1 MADNYSKEE
10 IEDML
15 ENITI
20 QNVLKD
26 ASLDDMQKK
35 LESFAGT
42 TEEATEEVEKF
53 IDATREAF
61 ENQLKEIQVHLKNSK
76 IEDKLNKKMFKK
88 MDSFVEG
95 ITEVIKKFKKLGPVM
110 DTDIASKIAWSS
122 QNMRANVGMRD
133 GPSIGGNKKSFRDT
147 MKMGD
152 LDGTNYAKG
161 WSRSIAHSSD
171 SIATVLLGGT
181 DLYAELTKGL
191 PAALLYR
198 REMQMS
204 LYLTEG
210 LTKETKNL
218 AEDFMNVAGTVS
230 QTGYGLSESQKA
242 MALLVKRGVRGA
254 STMMSITK
262 SSLNTAQMM
271 NLSASESLEMTST
284 FADWNQHLGLSV
296 DQLSSIGSGMK
307 DISRTSGLTG
317 TNLLSAVKASDQ
329 FLVSLRKSGQLTAS
343 SAKNIMSLTSSLQK
357 RGVLGE
363 SGQILD
369 LLTNP
374 SKILLGQGGVLGGLM
389 AGAATS
395 SGTDSQFF
403 SGTLTK
409 SKKDQAAFFG
419 AFEKNL
425 SKMFKVDFSKL
436 DEMNGQQMAIIN
448 AQLETAGAPSL
459 AILKQL
465 FDGVKESTMPLASTL
480 EKYNKEIAKNDDLIG
495 KATTTK
501 GKELLQEK
509 KRKIMEEKLTATS
522 AASSSAIDMVLGS
535 IKKGGPN
542 YLKDIGVKAKSGKL
556 DDVPDDLSA
565 VMTEMKEF
573 GLADQVKNGDANAIL
588 KATALASA
596 ENLKN
601 LTGGETD
608 MKASLMEAIASG
620 NTDNISAILEEVNSL
635 TQAANVDRKKDL
647 NPIDKLVHTI
657 NKLNA
662 IIVAKLA
669 KQLEAFITAIDAP
682 GIALLYGGLVALS
695 AAMSLLTTVIVAKAT
710 GRLLGMPNGMVG
722 GVLTRGKEITK
733 DVGSGLGGMFEKT
746 TKAIWGTKNTPV
758 SVMGHSTGVGPA
770 GKGIL
775 DKLFDFMD
783 KPIKPVETFKKAMTS
798 LGNSIFGVKEVVA
811 DTAGIFHETARKGG
825 LLNKAKAI
833 GTSGVNGLERGL
845 VSMSRLIERGAAGGE
860 GMFRTGGAALRRG
873 VGALRVP
880 TLRGIGTSLG
890 NSIFGAKEVVAD
902 TAGISKTIRT
912 GGLLNKAKA
921 IGTSALEGLGTAGRF
936 SGNVPRAGANVV
948 RSGFGMAKGAVH
960 SGKFGLTKIPGA
972 AVIFG
977 GLIGGLNGFMNTT
990 KHFSGVMKETDK
1002 EAATLSS
1009 TIGGALFGALDG
1021 ILLGIPGLV
1030 LSFFGLYDTVE
1041 KFFVFTVHS
1050 FVTFFKGIWNG
1061 IQKGFESWM
1070 PNIQEIWGRIQ
1081 TSFGEIGESFL
1092 KIWNSISSIF
1102 GGSESK
1108 NLEEAFSQIWSVL
1121 EPIGEWVGKNIGEVL
1136 GATLSKL
1143 LTIFEA
1149 LVIVIK
1155 DVVLVVER
1163 WIGKLADADK
1173 MAKAQAAVVKVQRAE
1188 QKEKNKIS
1196 LAEPVE
1202 TMSAAQQQDLLKN
1215 YKNSILRHESSVNK
1229 LQQEIA
1235 PLEKD
1240 DKKGYLTTSSKK
1252 LLAEKRDKLEATQD
1266 MLSNSRAQY
1275 DRYSKATP
1283 TEQAVEDTSKDMRKL
1298 TDMASNKKCIY
1309 VHDLHAESLLN
1320 DLITSMPSQLLP
1332 DFMPNAF
1339 PEPKLLNDTLFN
1351 AVEEKQ
1357 KLNTAQ
1363 TGVKTLS
1370 DTDYHDKFE
1379 RETASSKTDAIHPVK
1394 DFRKIISVNE
1404 EQVEHL
1410 QTLHDDMQELIN
1422 IFRVNGDSGAS
1433 SLPTDSNISPITS
1446 PNFYRW
1452 QFGSGNQNPNKDIIT
1467 TGE

>member
-1 MADNYSKEE
+1 M
-10 IEDML
+10 
-15 ENITI
+15 
-20 QNVLKD
+20 
-26 ASLDDMQKK
+26 
-35 LESFAGT
+35 
-42 TEEATEEVEKF
+42 
-53 IDATREAF
+53 
-61 ENQLKEIQVHLKNSK
+61 
-76 IEDKLNKKMFKK
+76 
-88 MDSFVEG
+88 
-95 ITEVIKKFKKLGPVM
+95 
-110 DTDIASKIAWSS
+110 
-122 QNMRANVGMRD
+122 
-133 GPSIGGNKKSFRDT
+133 
-147 MKMGD
+147 
-152 LDGTNYAKG
+152 
-161 WSRSIAHSSD
+161 
-171 SIATVLLGGT
+171 
-181 DLYAELTKGL
+181 
-191 PAALLYR
+191 
-198 REMQMS
+198 
-204 LYLTEG
+204 
-210 LTKETKNL
+210 
-218 AEDFMNVAGTVS
+218 
-230 QTGYGLSESQKA
+230 
-242 MALLVKRGVRGA
+242 
-254 STMMSITK
+254 
-262 SSLNTAQMM
+262 
-271 NLSASESLEMTST
+271 
-284 FADWNQHLGLSV
+284 
-296 DQLSSIGSGMK
+296 
-307 DISRTSGLTG
+307 
-317 TNLLSAVKASDQ
+317 
-329 FLVSLRKSGQLTAS
+329 
-343 SAKNIMSLTSSLQK
+343 
-357 RGVLGE
+357 
-363 SGQILD
+363 
-369 LLTNP
+369 
-374 SKILLGQGGVLGGLM
+374 
-389 AGAATS
+389 
-395 SGTDSQFF
+395 
-403 SGTLTK
+403 
-409 SKKDQAAFFG
+409 
-419 AFEKNL
+419 
-425 SKMFKVDFSKL
+425 
-436 DEMNGQQMAIIN
+436 
-448 AQLETAGAPSL
+448 
-459 AILKQL
+459 
-465 FDGVKESTMPLASTL
+465 
-480 EKYNKEIAKNDDLIG
+480 
-495 KATTTK
+495 
-501 GKELLQEK
+501 
-509 KRKIMEEKLTATS
+509 
-522 AASSSAIDMVLGS
+522 
-535 IKKGGPN
+535 
-542 YLKDIGVKAKSGKL
+542 
-556 DDVPDDLSA
+556 
-565 VMTEMKEF
+565 
-573 GLADQVKNGDANAIL
+573 
-588 KATALASA
+588 
-596 ENLKN
+596 
-601 LTGGETD
+601 
-608 MKASLMEAIASG
+608 
-620 NTDNISAILEEVNSL
+620 
-635 TQAANVDRKKDL
+635 
-647 NPIDKLVHTI
+647 
-657 NKLNA
+657 
-662 IIVAKLA
+662 
-669 KQLEAFITAIDAP
+669 
-682 GIALLYGGLVALS
+682 
-695 AAMSLLTTVIVAKAT
+695 
-710 GRLLGMPNGMVG
+710 
-722 GVLTRGKEITK
+722 
-733 DVGSGLGGMFEKT
+733 
-746 TKAIWGTKNTPV
+746 
-758 SVMGHSTGVGPA
+758 
-770 GKGIL
+770 
-775 DKLFDFMD
+775 
-783 KPIKPVETFKKAMTS
+783 
-798 LGNSIFGVKEVVA
+798 
-811 DTAGIFHETARKGG
+811 
-825 LLNKAKAI
+825 
-833 GTSGVNGLERGL
+833 
-845 VSMSRLIERGAAGGE
+845 
-860 GMFRTGGAALRRG
+860 
-873 VGALRVP
+873 
-880 TLRGIGTSLG
+880 
-890 NSIFGAKEVVAD
+890 AD